1 MMDFGGPGRG
11 PGRRGGRGPGEGGH
25 GGPERRAI
33 ENPNAIAI
41 SYKNATFST
50 KNGFLYMSA
59 PKEAEPQRVSLHRNF
74 PYEFLWEYISVLNM
88 DNMELATIRTVDDFA
103 GDEKKMLIRELERKY
118 YSPVIK
124 KIYSVKDRFGFSY
137 WDVETAG
144 GRVTFTLQDTF
155 RSIIRAGE
163 GRLFILDVDGNR
175 FVIENADELDRKS
188 RKKIELF
195 L

>member
-1 MMDFGGPGRG
+1 MMEFGGPGRG
-11 PGRRGGRGPGEGGH
+11 PGRGAGRGP
-25 GGPERRAI
+25 GGPERRAF

-50 KNGFLYMSA
+50 KGGFLYMSA
-59 PKEAEPQRVSLHRNF
+59 PKEAEPQRVVLHRNF

-103 GDEKKMLIRELERKY
+103 GEEKKMIIRELERKY

-124 KIYSVKDRFGFSY
+124 KIYSVKERFGFSY
-137 WDVETAG
+137 WDAETTG
-144 GRVTFTLQDTF
+144 GRLTFTLQDTF

-175 FVIENADELDRKS
+175 FVIEDADALDRKS

>member
-1 MMDFGGPGRG
+1 MMEFGGPGRG
-11 PGRRGGRGPGEGGH
+11 PGRGAGRGPGGGP

-41 SYKNATFST
+41 SYKNATVST
-50 KNGFLYMSA
+50 KGGFLYKSA
-59 PKEAEPQRVSLHRNF
+59 PKEAEPQRVVLHRNF

-103 GDEKKMLIRELERKY
+103 GEEKKMIIRELERKY

-124 KIYSVKDRFGFSY
+124 KIYSVKERFGFSY
-137 WDVETAG
+137 WDAETTG
-144 GRVTFTLQDTF
+144 GRLTFTLQDTF

-175 FVIENADELDRKS
+175 FVIEDADALDRKS

>member
-1 MMDFGGPGRG
+1 MMEFGGPGRG
-11 PGRRGGRGPGEGGH
+11 PGRGPGGRGPGEGK

-41 SYKNATFST
+41 TKENATFMM
-50 KNGFLYMSA
+50 KGGFLYMSA
-59 PKEAEPQRVSLHRNF
+59 PKDKEPQRVMLHRNF
-74 PYEFLWEYISVLNM
+74 PFEFLWEYISVLNI
-88 DNMELATIRTVDDFA
+88 DNMELATIRNVEDFD
-103 GDEKKMLIRELERKY
+103 GEEKELLVRELNRKY

-137 WDVETAG
+137 WDAETTG

-155 RSIIRAGE
+155 RSIVNAGD
-163 GRLFILDVDGNR
+163 GRLFIFDVDGNR
-175 FVIENADELDRKS
+175 FVIEDAEKLDRKS